1 MYLRD
6 RFPHPYSTGDALRFF
21 DYAEHTREECVAC
34 IEVDGEAVGAIGI
47 LFRTDIERCSAELGY
62 WLGEDFWGR
71 GIITAAIRCFTD
83 WAMPRFALTRVYAEV
98 MARES
103 RVGPRAGEGRLRA
116 RRPASQSRYQSRRAP
131 RLHPVRLGALKRMY

>member
-62 WLGEDFWGR
+62 WLGEDFWG
-71 GIITAAIRCFTD
+71 GGVITAAIRCFTD
-83 WAMPRFALTRVYAEV
+83 WAMPRFSLTRVYAEV
-98 MARES
+98 MAENPASGRVLEKAGFE
-103 RVGPRAGEGRLRA
+103 RVGVLRKAAIKAGVHHDYIL
-116 RRPASQSRYQSRRAP
+116 YD
-131 RLHPVRLGALKRMY
+131 LVR